1 VVEEHLGLHV
11 ESPGSAGWSDIL
23 RQRIGETN
31 SPSFDAYRQRFAS
44 ALTRREEV
52 AQLARVMTVG
62 ETYFFRD
69 SRQFEA
75 LSTVILPELL
85 HRRSPT
91 DRVAVLSVACSTG
104 EEPYSVAIAARE
116 LLGARADRIQ
126 IYAFDINPAA
136 IANAER
142 ATYSEWS
149 LRATPSALKNRY
161 FTRKGSVYSLPPEVK
176 AAVTFEVRNLFE
188 DDPEFFLR
196 GRFDV
201 ILFRN
206 ALIYFS
212 RPKIAIALRRL
223 TDLLAEDGALF
234 LGNAET
240 PRGIEDRLVP
250 EEVCGSFC
258 YRLGTGESSK
268 LPPISVEVTDSSLGS
283 ITRPLETA
291 QSGRAVS
298 VVASTDGAWVAAIDA
313 ATRRLADLVPSRP
326 PGEPSTQRADKGLER
341 ERLLE
346 EVRALV
352 AREQFRDALARL
364 DELVSANERDGQVHL
379 LRASILTNQG
389 RFVEASDVCRR
400 LLADEPHSAGAYHL
414 LGVSSEQLGR
424 LSEARSYHETA
435 ITLDRDFAMSYWL
448 LGRLCLRLGQREE
461 ARRHLTRALELFRL
475 EAEPSKASSHL
486 YTGGFG
492 RDTFAGLC
500 RSDLARCE
508 VRR

>member
-1 VVEEHLGLHV
+1 MFE
-11 ESPGSAGWSDIL
+11 PIGS
-23 RQRIGETN
+23 RI
-31 SPSFDAYRQRFAS
+31 
-44 ALTRREEV
+44 
-52 AQLARVMTVG
+52 
-62 ETYFFRD
+62 
-69 SRQFEA
+69 
-75 LSTVILPELL
+75 
-85 HRRSPT
+85 H
-91 DRVAVLSVACSTG
+91 
-104 EEPYSVAIAARE
+104 
-116 LLGARADRIQ
+116 
-126 IYAFDINPAA
+126 AFDVNPSA

-161 FTRKGSVYSLPPEVK
+161 FTRRGNVYSLPPEVTS
-176 AAVTFEVRNLFE
+176 AVSFEVRNLFE
-188 DDPEFFLR
+188 DDPEFFSK

-212 RPKIAIALRRL
+212 RPKIALALRRL
-223 TDLLAEDGALF
+223 CDLLAGDGVLF

-240 PRGIEDRLVP
+240 PRGIEERLVP

-258 YRLGTGESSK
+258 YRLAGGGSSK
-268 LPPISVEVTDSSLGS
+268 SPPTHAEPNDATWGMVSRPSETLATGVALPAAA
-283 ITRPLETA
+283 PL
-291 QSGRAVS
+291 
-298 VVASTDGAWVAAIDA
+298 DGAWVTAIDA

-326 PGEPSTQRADKGLER
+326 PGNAITQRASSSMDR
-341 ERLLE
+341 EQLLD
-346 EVRALV
+346 EVRSLV
-352 AREQFRDALARL
+352 AREQFREALSRL
-364 DELVSANERDGQVHL
+364 DALVSASERDAQVHL

-424 LSEARSYHETA
+424 FSEARSYHETA
-435 ITLDRDFAMSYWL
+435 ITLDSDFAMSHWL
-448 LGRLCLRLGQREE
+448 LGRLCLRLGQRDE
-461 ARRHLTRALELFRL
+461 ARRHLSRALELFQR
-475 EAEPSKASSHL
+475 EADPSKATSHL

-492 RDTFAGLC
+492 RDTFVGLC

>member
-1 VVEEHLGLHV
+1 VVEEHLGLQGD
-11 ESPGSAGWSDIL
+11 SPGNSGWADVL
-23 RQRIGETN
+23 RQRLGETK
-31 SPSFDAYRQRFAS
+31 SASFDMYRQRFS
-44 ALTRREEV
+44 NVLTRREEV

-75 LSTVILPELL
+75 LSTVVLPELL
-85 HRRSPT
+85 HRRPVT
-91 DRVAVLSVACSTG
+91 EKVKVLSVACSTG
-104 EEPYSVAIAARE
+104 EEAYSIAIAARE
-116 LLGARADRIQ
+116 LLGVRADRIQ
-126 IYAFDINPAA
+126 IHAFDVNPSA
-136 IANAER
+136 IASAER

-161 FTRKGSVYSLPPEVK
+161 FTRRGNVYSLPPEVTS
-176 AAVTFEVRNLFE
+176 AVTFEVRNLFE
-188 DDPEFFLR
+188 DDPEFFSLR
-196 GRFDV
+196 RFDV

-223 TDLLAEDGALF
+223 CDLLAEDGVLF

-240 PRGIEDRLVP
+240 PRGIEERLAP

-258 YRLGTGESSK
+258 YRLVSGVGSNSST
-268 LPPISVEVTDSSLGS
+268 VRVDSSDSAWSALG
-283 ITRPLETA
+283 RPAEMLA
-291 QSGRAVS
+291 NGAAAA
-298 VVASTDGAWVAAIDA
+298 ASAPLDGAWVTAIDA

-326 PGEPSTQRADKGLER
+326 PGTPTAPRASTNVDR
-341 ERLLE
+341 EKLLD
-346 EVRALV
+346 EVRSLV
-352 AREQFRDALARL
+352 VREQFRDALERL
-364 DELVSANERDGQVHL
+364 DALVSASERDAQVHL

-424 LSEARSYHETA
+424 LSEARSHHETA

-448 LGRLCLRLGQREE
+448 LGRLCLRLGQRDE
-461 ARRHLTRALELFRL
+461 ARRHLTRALELFQR
-475 EAEPSKASSHL
+475 EADPSKTSSPL

-492 RDTFAGLC
+492 RDTFIGLC